1 MIDCLQGWFIII
13 EKEIHVVNYRLHKDK
28 KTTVET
34 NGTVKT
40 IVCIGL
46 SIPFDGIS
54 DNKVNDD
61 DRYYHQ

>member
-1 MIDCLQGWFIII
+1 M
-13 EKEIHVVNYRLHKDK
+13 HVLNYRLHKDK
-28 KTTVET
+28 NTTIET

-54 DNKVNDD
+54 NNKVNDD